1 MKFVSVVQH
10 TQSDWLG
17 LIEDHLEGRRIRFGY
32 SRPFS
37 TDGALPKLEVMG
49 DALILLGLGPWGAGG
64 TRDVPTLEAETTLAR
79 ACLMLEK
86 PIIGF
91 GLGAQIIALAGS
103 GTVEKAPL
111 SLSVGHAKRIQDDAL
126 NGYLP
131 ERYPNIVYGFDRF
144 VPPSYAQVLA
154 EDDQGY
160 PALFQIGTNAFG
172 FSGHPGVKLAMIED
186 LLMESSEAPDNAAS
200 ELEKLRTLKTPIEDA
215 LVSIMT
221 GLVQMTG
228 LMKAQDD

>member
-1 MKFVSVVQH
+1 MKYVSVVQH

-37 TDGALPKLEVMG
+37 AGGSLPKIEVMG

-64 TRDVPTLEAETTLAR
+64 TRDVPTLEAERTLAR

-91 GLGAQIIALAGS
+91 GLGAQILSLAGD
-103 GTVEKAPL
+103 GTVDGAPL
-111 SLSVGHAKRIQDDAL
+111 SFSAGHASRVQDSAL

-131 ERYPNIVYGFDRF
+131 ERYPNIVYGFDRA
-144 VPPSYAQVLA
+144 VPPAYAQILA

-160 PALFQIGTNAFG
+160 PALFQIGTTAFG

-186 LLMESSEAPDNAAS
+186 LLMESNETPDNTAS
-200 ELEKLRTLKTPIEDA
+200 ELEKLRALKTPIEDA

-228 LMKAQDD
+228 LMKGQDD